1 VRSTFRSFVFVA
13 LSLSAVAALGCSRN
27 PNVEIVG
34 SYFPGWMLSLAT
46 AVVLTLLAHTLLR
59 RQGLDRTVGPPAII
73 YPGMVVLFTCL
84 LWLCFFA

>member
-1 VRSTFRSFVFVA
+1 VSTPLRLFISV
-13 LSLSAVAALGCSRN
+13 SLSVFLLVGCSRN

-34 SYFPGWMLSLAT
+34 SYFPGWLIALAIG
-46 AVVLTLLAHTLLR
+46 VVLALGSHALLR
-59 RQGLDRTVGPPAII
+59 RQGMDHSIGHPALI

>member
-1 VRSTFRSFVFVA
+1 MNNKLRSLISFAIA
-13 LSLSAVAALGCSRN
+13 LPLTGCGRN

-34 SYFPGWMLSLAT
+34 SYFPGWMISL
-46 AVVLTLLAHTLLR
+46 VLGVGLTGLAHTVLR
-59 RQGLDRTVGPPAII
+59 RYKLIHTVGHPAII

>member
-1 VRSTFRSFVFVA
+1 MNKKASFLVSTTFA
-13 LSLSAVAALGCSRN
+13 LPLAGCGRN

-34 SYFPGWMLSLAT
+34 SYFPGWMISLVAGI
-46 AVVLTLLAHTLLR
+46 VLTGLAHAGFR
-59 RQGLDRTVGPPAII
+59 RYGLMHTVGHPAVI

>member
-1 VRSTFRSFVFVA
+1 MRIPSRSFVFVTF
-13 LSLSAVAALGCSRN
+13 SLSAVAALGCSGN

-34 SYFPGWMLSLAT
+34 SYFPGWMLSLASG
-46 AVVLTLLAHTLLR
+46 VVLTPLAHSLLR
-59 RQGLDRTVGPPAII
+59 RQGLDRTVGHPAII

>member
-1 VRSTFRSFVFVA
+1 MRTPLRLFISVSF
-13 LSLSAVAALGCSRN
+13 SAFLLVGCSRN

-34 SYFPGWMLSLAT
+34 SYFPGWLIALAIG
-46 AVVLTLLAHTLLR
+46 VVLALGSHTLLR
-59 RQGLDRTVGPPAII
+59 RQGMDHSIGHPALI

>member
-1 VRSTFRSFVFVA
+1 VRTSPRLFISV
-13 LSLSAVAALGCSRN
+13 SLSVFLILGCNRN

-34 SYFPGWMLSLAT
+34 SYFPGWLIALAIG
-46 AVVLTLLAHTLLR
+46 VVLALGSHTLLR
-59 RQGLDRTVGPPAII
+59 RHGMDHSIGPPALI

>member
-1 VRSTFRSFVFVA
+1 MK
-13 LSLSAVAALGCSRN
+13 VAANTFCSLLVCLLITGCNRN

-34 SYFPGWMLSLAT
+34 SYFPGWMISLALGV
-46 AVVLTLLAHTLLR
+46 ALTGIAHVLLR
-59 RQGLDRTVGPPAII
+59 RFGLAHALGHPVAI

>member
-1 VRSTFRSFVFVA
+1 VRPPLRLFISV
-13 LSLSAVAALGCSRN
+13 SLSVFLLDGCSRN

-34 SYFPGWMLSLAT
+34 SYFPGWMIALAIG
-46 AVVLTLLAHTLLR
+46 VILTLCSHALLR
-59 RQGLDRTVGPPAII
+59 RHGMDHSIGHPALI